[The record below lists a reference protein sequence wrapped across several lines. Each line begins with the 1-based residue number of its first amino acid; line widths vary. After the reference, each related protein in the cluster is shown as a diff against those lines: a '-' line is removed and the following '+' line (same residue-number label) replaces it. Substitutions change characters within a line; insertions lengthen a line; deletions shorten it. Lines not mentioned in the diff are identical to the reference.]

1 MSVQEDGCGVNI
13 SERGSMFAQKVMF
26 IFFCQLCHYKET
38 SVKITARYD
47 NIYHDIRLV
56 YLKG

>member
-1 MSVQEDGCGVNI
+1 MWCQYFGKRKHINVP
-13 SERGSMFAQKVMF
+13 AQKVML
-26 IFFCQLCHYKET
+26 IFFCRLCHYKET

-47 NIYHDIRLV
+47 NIYHDTLLV